1 MKKCCTK
8 CSIEKP
14 LTEFGKR
21 KNSKDGLYNWCKKCA
36 TEASLL
42 HYRTEKGRETNK
54 RAAANY
60 KLKNEEKIKQYM
72 EEYRK
77 IKYTPEYK
85 EQQRQKNKLRYKNNL
100 EKYKQYRESRKN
112 QIRENSLKNNFG
124 INLEEYNNMLE
135 KQNHC
140 CDICGLHKS
149 NFIRHLAVDHCHST
163 GKIRGLLCV
172 NCNLAIGNFRDD
184 ITLIKKAINYI
195 QKHIC

>member
-1 MKKCCTK
+1 MKKCCK
-8 CSIEKP
+8 CNVEKP
-14 LTEFGKR
+14 LTEFYKR
-21 KNSKDGLYNWCKKCA
+21 KNSKDGFNSWCKKCA
-36 TEASLL
+36 TKASLL

-85 EQQRQKNKLRYKNNL
+85 EEQRQKNKSRYQNNP
-100 EKYKQYRESRKN
+100 EKFKKYRESRKEEN
-112 QIRENSLKNNFG
+112 RENWLKSNFG

-149 NFIRHLAVDHCHST
+149 SFIRHLAVDHCHT
-163 GKIRGLLCV
+163 TNKIRGLLCV
-172 NCNLAIGNFRDD
+172 NCNLAIGNFKDD
-184 ITLIKKAINYI
+184 IIVLKKAINYL
-195 QKHIC
+195 QKYS